1 MKTKN
6 TPKLAYAILNA
17 ISLSADGDGDWC
29 QIMPAGRVKARDG
42 RPEKPAEGW
51 LINHAAVERMVS
63 RVVALNQPVKIDYN
77 HQTLIEG
84 HPAPAAGF
92 VMASPENFR
101 FSEERGFEVRPK
113 WNPPALEHLRNN
125 EFPWFSPV
133 IGYDE
138 STGEPVELRMLAI
151 TGDPGLTGM
160 NPVAALSADDLYN
173 ALNPPLKDTSMNEQL
188 RQLLTALGLTV
199 ADGDEFTPELGT
211 AALSALTGIK
221 TRADA
226 HDNLKTQVASLSA
239 ELETAKGTPAG
250 GSIDLT
256 KYVPVE
262 TYNALRTEY
271 VALSAQH
278 GSTTLEQV
286 LDKAESEGRIF
297 KSER

>member
-77 HQTLIEG
+77 HQTLIKG

-101 FSEERGFEVRPK
+101 FSEERGFEVRPD
-113 WNPPALEHLRNN
+113 WNPPAIEHLRNN

-133 IGYDE
+133 IGYD
-138 STGEPVELRMLAI
+138 
-151 TGDPGLTGM
+151 
-160 NPVAALSADDLYN
+160 
-173 ALNPPLKDTSMNEQL
+173 
-188 RQLLTALGLTV
+188 
-199 ADGDEFTPELGT
+199 
-211 AALSALTGIK
+211 
-221 TRADA
+221 
-226 HDNLKTQVASLSA
+226 
-239 ELETAKGTPAG
+239 
-250 GSIDLT
+250 
-256 KYVPVE
+256 
-262 TYNALRTEY
+262 
-271 VALSAQH
+271 
-278 GSTTLEQV
+278 
-286 LDKAESEGRIF
+286 
-297 KSER
+297 